1 MRALIIALGVAVAA
15 SAHAVPSQDLE
26 RARQAFRTGQF
37 ALALPLYNALLYPEP
52 QLASRDDLA
61 SAYVSLGV
69 CRFIAG
75 DIEGAKREF
84 REALRQDPNQQIDAT
99 IVTNHGAI
107 ELFDRTKIEIATAAD
122 RERQRIHDAEEL
134 ERQRQIIA
142 NSKIVTAHQFGL
154 NLVPFGAGQFQN
166 HDYLKGALIA
176 GGEVATAATSAA
188 IWGVLVNRYGLTNNH
203 VPFPDGPH
211 VRLLQQVEIG
221 TGLGFFAI
229 YGYGIIDAILHYKS
243 ETTRQANESDF
254 PELAKPKPTAP
265 KKTSFHIVPML
276 APNSAGIGLAWE
288 N

>member
-1 MRALIIALGVAVAA
+1 MRAVVIAIALTIAA
-15 SAHAVPSQDLE
+15 TAHAVPSQDLE
-26 RARQAFRTGQF
+26 RAREAFRAGQF

-99 IVTNHGAI
+99 IVSNHGAI
-107 ELFDRTKIEIATAAD
+107 ELFDQTKIEIATAAD
-122 RERQRIHDAEEL
+122 REREKLRAAAEL
-134 ERQRQIIA
+134 ERQRQIVA
-142 NSKIVTAHQFGL
+142 NSKIVTAHQYAL
-154 NLVPFGAGQFQN
+154 NFVPFGAGQFQN
-166 HDYLKGALIA
+166 RDYLKGALIA
-176 GGEVATAATSAA
+176 GGEVATAATSVA
-188 IWGVLVNRYGLTNNH
+188 IWGLLVNRYGLTNNH
-203 VPFPDGPH
+203 VPLADGPH

-221 TGLGFFAI
+221 AGIGFFAI
-229 YGYGIIDAILHYKS
+229 YGYGVIDALLHYKS

-254 PELAKPKPTAP
+254 PELAKPKPVP
-265 KKTSFHIVPML
+265 KKTSFHVVPML